1 MTTKASPRARSA
13 LAVLVSALALS
24 LVGAAGAQAKPVKVT
39 GSTTVTPSTQAKQ
52 FLANNGVSVAP
63 TGKATAAGG
72 KFTFP
77 IVAGFGDTKTFNG
90 VLAHAGGLRFTKGDR
105 SAVLRRFVAVR
116 AGDTAVLLGQIA
128 GRPGNCGQVKRAL
141 RAFAVKNPGV
151 RKGVRKLAK
160 QYPRAARRVVRAV
173 KSYCSEGRV
182 VVVAQLTN
190 LGKSVS
196 NGTATLTADL
206 KLSRQAARLINRVA
220 GSDVVAAGALLGSAV
235 SRVTPKG

>member
-1 MTTKASPRARSA
+1 MKSSPRARSVF
-13 LAVLVSALALS
+13 AVLVSALALL
-24 LVGAAGAQAKPVKVT
+24 LVGATGAQAKPVKVT
-39 GSTTVTPSTQAKQ
+39 GSTTVTPSPQAKT
-52 FLANNGVSVAP
+52 FLADKGVSVAA

-77 IVAGFGDTKTFNG
+77 IASGFGDTETFNG

-105 SAVLRRFVAVR
+105 SAVVRRFVAVR
-116 AGDTAVLLGQIA
+116 AGDTSVLLGQIA
-128 GRPGNCGQVKRAL
+128 GRPGNCKQVKKAL
-141 RAFAVKNPGV
+141 RSFAVKHPGV

-160 QYPRAARRVVRAV
+160 QYPREARRTVRSV
-173 KSYCSEGRV
+173 KRYCSEGRV

-190 LGKSVS
+190 LGKSVK

-220 GSDVVAAGALLGSAV
+220 GSDVVAAGASLGSAV
-235 SRVTPKG
+235 STVTPKG